1 MAIIT
6 LTTDLGL
13 TDFYVASIK
22 GKILSLCPDA
32 KIVDVS
38 HNIPH
43 FDISNAAFC
52 LKNCFADFPKGSI
65 HIIGVNTISGNNHN
79 HLLVYHKEHYFIS
92 ADNGIFSLLFDEE
105 IQTVYSINLPEGR
118 QEFTFPTKDLY
129 TVIAAQLAN
138 QLPMTK
144 MTSLGKINVEKNS
157 FIPVIEPNSIRGVA
171 IYIDSISNITTNI
184 TKKLFNEIGK
194 ERNFEIVFRRSEFTI
209 KQIHQNYNEV
219 PEGENVALFNNNNYL
234 EIAINKGG
242 ASKLLGIKQFDTIRI
257 DFK

>member
-22 GKILSLCPDA
+22 GKILSLCPEA

-52 LKNCFADFPKGSI
+52 LKNCYADFPKGSI
-65 HIIGVNTISGNNHN
+65 HIIGVSTISGNKHN
-79 HLLVYHKEHYFIS
+79 HLLVYHNEHYFIS
-92 ADNGIFSLLFDEE
+92 ADNGIFSLLFDDE
-105 IQTVYSINLPEGR
+105 IQTVYAINLPEVN

-138 QLPMTK
+138 QLPMNQ
-144 MTSLGKINVEKNS
+144 MTSLGKINIEKSS
-157 FIPVIEPNSIRGVA
+157 FKPVIETNSIRGMA
-171 IYIDSISNITTNI
+171 IYIDSMFNITTNI
-184 TKKLFNEIGK
+184 SKKMFEEIGGG
-194 ERNFEIVFRRSEFTI
+194 RNFEIVFRRSEYSI
-209 KQIHQNYNEV
+209 KNINQNYNEV
-219 PEGENVALFNNNNYL
+219 PEGENVALFNHNHHL
-234 EIAINKGG
+234 EIAINKGA